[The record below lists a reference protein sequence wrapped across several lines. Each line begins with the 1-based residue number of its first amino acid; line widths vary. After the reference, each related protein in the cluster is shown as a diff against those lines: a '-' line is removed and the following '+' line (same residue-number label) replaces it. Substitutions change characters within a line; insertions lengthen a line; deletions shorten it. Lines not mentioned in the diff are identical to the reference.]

1 MEHSNAVCQLLQRA
15 TPLKPAAAFSQTSS
29 SLSCQPVRLICVRRQ
44 PARRKYKGIQGAP
57 SLFVK
62 SLASVEATSI
72 QSVNRK
78 GHHARAARG
87 TTAIKASP
95 ESSSTQPE
103 SPSAAPADGEG
114 EEGISDAE
122 VQASIAA
129 AAGLLGAPDTSEPW
143 SLKDEV
149 EGMTDEPVYVLKQ
162 EKPKPKTAREVI
174 FELLFLLGGMLD
186 RPFEDGG
193 GAMEASAEVVVERI
207 QDEMNKAREQGESND
222 KLTELGRYVN
232 LLAMDM
238 KLVGAARKH
247 DTLLARCKVAQDK
260 VKSAMQRAEALDT

>member
-1 MEHSNAVCQLLQRA
+1 MTAAGDVTAVLVLVERHHQCLE
-15 TPLKPAAAFSQTSS
+15 
-29 SLSCQPVRLICVRRQ
+29 
-44 PARRKYKGIQGAP
+44 IQGTA
-57 SLFVK
+57 FFAEK
-62 SLASVEATSI
+62 SLASVEDASDQPVT
-72 QSVNRK
+72 RK
-78 GHHARAARG
+78 GCHSRTARR

-103 SPSAAPADGEG
+103 SPSAAPANDEG

-129 AAGLLGAPDTSEPW
+129 AAGLLGAPDSSAPW

-149 EGMTDEPVYVLKQ
+149 EGMTDEPVYVLRK
-162 EKPKPKTAREVI
+162 EKAKSKTPKEVI

-193 GAMEASAEVVVERI
+193 SSMEASAEVVIERI
-207 QDEMNKAREQGESND
+207 QEEMNKARDQGETNE

-238 KLVGAARKH
+238 KLVGAARKY

-260 VKSAMQRAEALDT
+260 VKSAMQRAEALDA